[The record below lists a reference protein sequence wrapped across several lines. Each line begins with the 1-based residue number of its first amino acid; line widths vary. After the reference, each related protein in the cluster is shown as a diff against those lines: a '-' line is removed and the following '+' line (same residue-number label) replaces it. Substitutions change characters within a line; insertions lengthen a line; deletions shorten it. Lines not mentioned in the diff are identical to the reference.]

1 MQFLRQTPAEL
12 ELESETNTQAIQ
24 KGNTHTHT
32 HRAKTG
38 FTRPPLCG
46 KERKPGVINSTAV
59 LNELNLNGCTY
70 NLHRTPTPQKH
81 PTVLPILTKLRD
93 TKRR

>member
-12 ELESETNTQAIQ
+12 ELESETNTHAIQ
-24 KGNTHTHT
+24 KGNTHTQSKNWFHT
-32 HRAKTG
+32 SAVVREE
-38 FTRPPLCG
+38 
-46 KERKPGVINSTAV
+46 ERKPGVINSTAV

-70 NLHRTPTPQKH
+70 NFHRKSTPQKH
-81 PTVLPILTKLRD
+81 PTLLPILTKLRD